1 MQKYTHFERK
11 EVRVMRF
18 WRKRAHG
25 GGKIVYIVLFRPCHR
40 PKKKKKA
47 ARYDTLLRPDGPT
60 EFQMV
65 SASSPS
71 ASEPTMRQGVVKRVN
86 FFKATAFREKGWWMK
101 Y

>member
-1 MQKYTHFERK
+1 MRMQKNTHLERK

-25 GGKIVYIVLFRPCHR
+25 SGEMVHIVLFRPCHR
-40 PKKKKKA
+40 PKKKK
-47 ARYDTLLRPDGPT
+47 RRRVYGTLLRPDGPT

-71 ASEPTMRQGVVKRVN
+71 ASEPTMRQGVGETAST
-86 FFKATAFREKGWWMK
+86 FF
-101 Y
+101 